1 MAICTIRLAQ
11 SNFHSIQA
19 VQITSM
25 CNSKDNLCN
34 VSFCFSHFIKIT
46 STPLFIGSPTCFCGR
61 RSLHT
66 SFCAPYMKISSL
78 FEEQDAATT
87 DIPFVKYPDYENLTE
102 ENIRMVIGFKS
113 AKLLQR
119 KDDITLRV
127 IPARKVVSCLHRGTY
142 NELANLYNEI
152 SE

>member
-1 MAICTIRLAQ
+1 MSQAIRE
-11 SNFHSIQA
+11 
-19 VQITSM
+19 
-25 CNSKDNLCN
+25 
-34 VSFCFSHFIKIT
+34 SF
-46 STPLFIGSPTCFCGR
+46 
-61 RSLHT
+61 
-66 SFCAPYMKISSL
+66 MKISSL

-119 KDDITLRV
+119 KDDITLRG

-142 NELANLYNEI
+142 NKLANLYNEI
-152 SE
+152 SELINANRYKTTETSIVFYSLTNME

>member
-1 MAICTIRLAQ
+1 MSQAIRE
-11 SNFHSIQA
+11 
-19 VQITSM
+19 
-25 CNSKDNLCN
+25 
-34 VSFCFSHFIKIT
+34 SF
-46 STPLFIGSPTCFCGR
+46 
-61 RSLHT
+61 
-66 SFCAPYMKISSL
+66 MKISSL

-87 DIPFVKYPDYENLTE
+87 DIPVVKYPDYENLTE

>member
-1 MAICTIRLAQ
+1 MSQAIRE
-11 SNFHSIQA
+11 
-19 VQITSM
+19 
-25 CNSKDNLCN
+25 
-34 VSFCFSHFIKIT
+34 SF
-46 STPLFIGSPTCFCGR
+46 
-61 RSLHT
+61 
-66 SFCAPYMKISSL
+66 MKISSL

-119 KDDITLRV
+119 KDDITLRG
-127 IPARKVVSCLHRGTY
+127 IPARKVASCLHRGTY
-142 NELANLYNEI
+142 NKLANLYNEI

>member
-1 MAICTIRLAQ
+1 MSQAIRE
-11 SNFHSIQA
+11 
-19 VQITSM
+19 
-25 CNSKDNLCN
+25 
-34 VSFCFSHFIKIT
+34 SF
-46 STPLFIGSPTCFCGR
+46 
-61 RSLHT
+61 
-66 SFCAPYMKISSL
+66 MKISSL

-87 DIPFVKYPDYENLTE
+87 DILFVKYPNYENLTV

-113 AKLLQR
+113 AKLLQG
-119 KDDITLRV
+119 KDDITSRV

>member
-1 MAICTIRLAQ
+1 
-11 SNFHSIQA
+11 
-19 VQITSM
+19 
-25 CNSKDNLCN
+25 
-34 VSFCFSHFIKIT
+34 
-46 STPLFIGSPTCFCGR
+46 
-61 RSLHT
+61 
-66 SFCAPYMKISSL
+66 MKISSL